1 MAVLSESAL
10 LSLVAN
16 QLLGDSKQVGT
27 SFIGRVGSAVVL
39 VVADEKQ
46 APAPARLICLGTAT
60 AVRSSDVKQ
69 QIRLGSV
76 VIGCAKDSVV
86 QTTFPALKTAKP
98 SPVSAI
104 EPAKLW
110 QDAVLALPATVEHS
124 LRAPAADCLFAA
136 DAMHGVDSNE
146 DRLPHC
152 GGCDKSS
159 ANIVER
165 PNCAV
170 AAARIACC
178 PTSSAPSKLLVLA
191 DHNDKLA
198 LQISCLLDCAPTGRL
213 PELVVCGIDSYLDS
227 HAAATKPVWTPFAAA
242 AAAIAV
248 ARIIERAFPL
258 RSEPGSFAALALASP
273 LDYRTTAREC

>member
-1 MAVLSESAL
+1 ML
-10 LSLVAN
+10 L
-16 QLLGDSKQVGT
+16 T
-27 SFIGRVGSAVVL
+27 
-39 VVADEKQ
+39 ADYV
-46 APAPARLICLGTAT
+46 PADARFVCLGTAT
-60 AVRSSDVKQ
+60 AVRANDTKQ

-76 VIGCAKDSVV
+76 VIGCAKGDVI
-86 QTTFPALKTAKP
+86 QTTFPALKSATPLPLTPALAPTA
-98 SPVSAI
+98 
-104 EPAKLW
+104 LW
-110 QDAVLALPATVEHS
+110 EDALPALSATVEHS
-124 LRAPAADCLFAA
+124 QRPPAADCLFAA
-136 DAMHGVDSNE
+136 DAMHSVDSNE
-146 DRLPHC
+146 DPLPHC

-191 DHNDKLA
+191 EHNDRLA